1 MNKPNQQPDKA
12 QMTSPPPQSERVL
25 RIPERMKELAEA
37 IEHLRESVN
46 QLGDRLYPVLRRPD
60 SQAQGT
66 PAENLDTPDDLG
78 DQLNVLRFDV
88 NDTNTMIADMLDR
101 LEL

>member
-1 MNKPNQQPDKA
+1 MADLHYRPFPPKPLEIP
-12 QMTSPPPQSERVL
+12 ERVL

-37 IEHLRESVN
+37 IERLRESVN

-60 SQAQGT
+60 AQDQGE
-66 PAENLDTPDDLG
+66 PAPVLAPPDDLA
-78 DQLNVLRFDV
+78 DQLNVLRSDV
-88 NDTNTMIADMLDR
+88 NDTNVMIADMLER